1 MHNVSVI
8 LSYSSDGVMRTPKR
22 CLKYDS
28 TRNFHY
34 QTENIDLKLKL
45 HSSAGSSAV
54 FRIQVMLF
62 CFP

>member
-1 MHNVSVI
+1 MHNVFVV
-8 LSYSSDGVMRTPKR
+8 LSYSSDGVRRTPKR

-45 HSSAGSSAV
+45 QASAGSPAV

-62 CFP
+62 CLP